1 MNEKPTA
8 PGRPHALRLDDR
20 SSLYLTGVVDV
31 CGFDE
36 TSILIRLDG
45 YLLSVDGEGL
55 RILGL
60 NVEGGEM
67 TVTGTINGLNYVR
80 DGKGTKNGE
89 KKSLLSGLF
98 R

>member
-8 PGRPHALRLDDR
+8 SGRPHALRLDDR

-45 YLLSVDGEGL
+45 YLLSVDGEEL